1 MICKYFPPFCRLSFY
16 FIHGVI
22 WAIEFLILRKS
33 SLLFFYFVTCTCG
46 DIFKNWGHKGLPLL
60 LFKNCL
66 HLSLWFILNFFCMFW
81 GRGPEWFPC
90 IWRSSCPSTIH
101 WKDNSFHIQW
111 SCNPC
116 QKLVHHGHEFI
127 SITLLDMLEKYYFT
141 FIGMFQ

>member
-1 MICKYFPPFCRLSFY
+1 MLFVFLLLSRMFFAYSRLEFIIRIWFANIFPPFCRLSFH

-22 WAIEFLILRKS
+22 WAIEFLILKKS

-46 DIFKNWGHKGLPLL
+46 DIFKNWGHKGLPLF

-90 IWRSSCPSTIH
+90 IWRSGCSSTH
-101 WKDNSFHIQW
+101 YSLKRQLF
-111 SCNPC
+111 PYTMV
-116 QKLVHHGHEFI
+116 L
-127 SITLLDMLEKYYFT
+127 
-141 FIGMFQ
+141 